1 VAHKIAD
8 AAERGTRD
16 VYVTLSDRLFVAA
29 VTLFPGLADRVLRA
43 WAKG

>member
-1 VAHKIAD
+1 
-8 AAERGTRD
+8 
-16 VYVTLSDRLFVAA
+16 VTLSDRLFVAA